1 MEYDGKRWVSVPELV
16 IGEAVRLGIID
27 LYTAE
32 ANAHVDPDRLKAIS
46 GLFSVSRIFAIVR
59 IAKGYLFVRAEEF
72 DADPDL
78 LNVNNGVVDLRDGSL
93 GPHDP
98 ALRFT
103 KLCPTDYM
111 PGATHVDWMKA
122 LAALPDAEVRVWLQ
136 IRFGQSITGYP
147 TPDDVMTF
155 LNGGGENGKT
165 TMVDAI
171 RESLGCD
178 YAVTLPDRVLLANT
192 GDHPTELMTLWGAR
206 LAFMEELPD
215 QHLNIKRLKDTHGT
229 GRMNARYCGKDNVE
243 WSPTHSIFV
252 TTNHLPRID
261 EPEHAVW
268 RRLAM
273 VVFPYR
279 YRKANEPIEGP
290 NDRRGDAGLRGRL
303 RNPRSKRQREAVLAW
318 LIEGAVKWYQN
329 GQEMPDPPPVVEAA
343 KETWRTQ
350 VDVLLRYMSE
360 ELIPDPTYHI
370 AGVNIYQ
377 HCAKWL
383 AANGYTVWSD
393 QTFAARFGDHP
404 RVTGQG
410 HHQEAGTEN
419 GARANTVAP
428 RRVG

>member
-1 MEYDGKRWVSVPELV
+1 M
-16 IGEAVRLGIID
+16 
-27 LYTAE
+27 
-32 ANAHVDPDRLKAIS
+32 
-46 GLFSVSRIFAIVR
+46 
-59 IAKGYLFVRAEEF
+59 
-72 DADPDL
+72 
-78 LNVNNGVVDLRDGSL
+78 VDLRDGTL
-93 GPHDP
+93 YAHDP

-111 PGATHVDWMKA
+111 PGATHADWAKA

-147 TPDDVMTF
+147 TPDDVMAF

-171 RESLGCD
+171 HESVGCD

-192 GDHPTELMTLWGAR
+192 GDHPTELMTLCGAR

-229 GRMNARYCGKDNVE
+229 GRISARYCGKDNVE

-279 YRKANEPIEGP
+279 YRKANEALEDPM
-290 NDRRGDAGLRGRL
+290 DRRGDGGLRGRL
-303 RNPRSKRQREAVLAW
+303 RTR
-318 LIEGAVKWYQN
+318 
-329 GQEMPDPPPVVEAA
+329 
-343 KETWRTQ
+343 
-350 VDVLLRYMSE
+350 
-360 ELIPDPTYHI
+360 
-370 AGVNIYQ
+370 
-377 HCAKWL
+377 
-383 AANGYTVWSD
+383 
-393 QTFAARFGDHP
+393 AARGGEK
-404 RVTGQG
+404 RCWRG
-410 HHQEAGTEN
+410 
-419 GARANTVAP
+419 
-428 RRVG
+428 